1 MFGPVPRAQL
11 EQVLSRTSFYGL
23 AFATYKARFGRL
35 SPAPILNLQIRIVN
49 EVLKVEQN
57 IRVQNNIIMVISTKH
72 YQSKKKIIFLAEQF
86 HFLIK
91 QRPQWHLHNQFAV
104 FSIVAYFP
112 VEYYLPFTFVLKI
125 NTFSGRTPKKN
136 SMERKKIIVD
146 LPFPCRETH
155 VLIVKTLTSIFK
167 QLPIC
172 DLGVV
177 LVNYHAIE
185 ISSLLYNCP
194 L

>member
-91 QRPQWHLHNQFAV
+91 QRPQWHLHNQFPV

-136 SMERKKIIVD
+136 SIERKK
-146 LPFPCRETH
+146 LLWTSPF
-155 VLIVKTLTSIFK
+155 
-167 QLPIC
+167 
-172 DLGVV
+172 
-177 LVNYHAIE
+177 HAGRRM
-185 ISSLLYNCP
+185 SSL
-194 L
+194 